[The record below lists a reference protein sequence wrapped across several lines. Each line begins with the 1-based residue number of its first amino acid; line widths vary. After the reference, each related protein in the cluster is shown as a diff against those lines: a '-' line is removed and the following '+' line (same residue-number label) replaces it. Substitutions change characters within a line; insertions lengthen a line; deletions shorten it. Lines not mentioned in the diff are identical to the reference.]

1 MGQFHVLVTAGRT
14 EKIASRLRGSFRTQV
29 AGFRVQ
35 VADVSAAIRTLADGL
50 SAAGIAQGIFN
61 VSNDGYF
68 TFHKIT

>member
-1 MGQFHVLVTAGRT
+1 M
-14 EKIASRLRGSFRTQV
+14 
-29 AGFRVQ
+29 Q

-61 VSNDGYF
+61 ISNDGYF